1 MLRGPGAPEH
11 GAISMKPSLR
21 TIIASALSLGAL
33 CAIAAWPNYANRSAD
48 AAHAAALPTMAP
60 VVADYQQRDK
70 LIAFWEGLENKHNPQ
85 DMLSPRKLAE
95 EYLQRY
101 RERGDI
107 DDVLRAQKSA
117 LLSLKAQPHGN
128 LSGELQLASIYLTLH
143 KFREALAV
151 THHIESF
158 DPSDDRMFA
167 REASLD
173 MEIGAYDLARRRL
186 DSVKLAD
193 RDDGWRVVESRY
205 LELTGHLTAAR
216 ELLATAS
223 ANENATIDN
232 PAQQRAWYFFRQGEM
247 AFEAGDNDKAITDE
261 RQAIALF
268 PNYADGYRLLARFEC
283 ALHRWTECLADAT
296 TSANL
301 VPFPETL
308 GYEADA
314 QRALGDAPGA
324 ARTDGLIAT
333 IEKIGN
339 TQHISDRLLAIYY
352 SEHRMRAADAYAIA
366 KRELKVRDDIFTEDT
381 LAWAAAMAGRWNE
394 ARTASAKALR
404 FDTENSLLQYH
415 GGIIELHFSERE
427 QAKRRFEKAV
437 ALNASFH
444 PAYADDA
451 RSQLAAPQ
459 R

>member
-1 MLRGPGAPEH
+1 MPRNTAVVCSASIA
-11 GAISMKPSLR
+11 AIV
-21 TIIASALSLGAL
+21 
-33 CAIAAWPNYANRSAD
+33 AIAFWPAYIKHMSSV
-48 AAHAAALPTMAP
+48 AHAAALPTMAP
-60 VVADYQQRDK
+60 VVADYEQRDK
-70 LIAFWEGLENKHNPQ
+70 LIAFWEGMVNKHNSQ
-85 DMLSPRKLAE
+85 DMISPRKLAE
-95 EYLQRY
+95 QYLQRY

-107 DDVLRAQKSA
+107 DDVLRSQKDA
-117 LLSLKAQPHGN
+117 IVSLRAQPHGN
-128 LSGELQLASIYLTLH
+128 FPAELQLASVYLTLH
-143 KFREALAV
+143 KFYNALAI
-151 THHIESF
+151 TRHIETF
-158 DPSDDRMFA
+158 NPDDRMFS

-173 MEIGAYDLARRRL
+173 LEVGAYDLANRRL
-186 DSVKLAD
+186 NAVKTAD

-216 ELLATAS
+216 ELLAKAS
-223 ANENATIDN
+223 ANANAAFENS
-232 PAQQRAWYFFRQGEM
+232 AQQRAWYFFRQGEM
-247 AFEAGDNDKAITDE
+247 AFEAGDNDAAITDE
-261 RQAIALF
+261 RQSIALF

-296 TSANL
+296 TSANY

-314 QRALGDAPGA
+314 QRAVGDAAGA
-324 ARTDGLIAT
+324 ARTDGLIRT

-339 TQHISDRLLAIYY
+339 MQHISDRLLAIYY
-352 SEHRMRAADAYAIA
+352 SEHRIHTKDAYEIA

-415 GGIIELHFSERE
+415 GGIIELHFAERE

-451 RSQLAAPQ
+451 RSQLAALQ